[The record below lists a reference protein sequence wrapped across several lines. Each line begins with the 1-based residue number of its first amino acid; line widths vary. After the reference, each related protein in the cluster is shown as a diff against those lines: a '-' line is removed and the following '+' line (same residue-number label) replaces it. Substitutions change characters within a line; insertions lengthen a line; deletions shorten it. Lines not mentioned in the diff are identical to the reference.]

1 MHESEWARI
10 LEPALH
16 ALIAKRCHR
25 AYRHDLRNGLQG
37 IYGGFDALNRLL
49 QMPVRDAAKVE
60 RTSEFVR
67 QAITGHEKSLERVL
81 HGLAPLDQSAEPIDA
96 GTLLQELVKFLINDA
111 AAQRVTLRAAQI
123 ARAMVQVQVPK
134 LRLALLT
141 LLIDGIDAMSNGGTL
156 QVSVTSAEQTVLLE
170 LSDERPGE
178 PVTDPWALDFGT
190 VPAYRGWA
198 LHVVRQL
205 ISAEGGTIV
214 CQPAAGGGRHISITL
229 PRLQD

>member
-1 MHESEWARI
+1 MQESEWARI

-16 ALIAKRCHR
+16 AMIATRCHR

-49 QMPVRDAAKVE
+49 QMPVRDVAKVE

-81 HGLAPLDQSAEPIDA
+81 HGLAPLNQPAEPIDA

-111 AAQRVTLRAAQI
+111 AAQRVTLRTTHI
-123 ARAMVQVQVPK
+123 DPAMVQVRVPK

-156 QVSVTSAEQTVLLE
+156 QASATSAEHTVLLE
-170 LSDERPGE
+170 LCDQRPGE
-178 PVTDPWALDFGT
+178 SGMDPWVLDLGA
-190 VPAYRGWA
+190 VPAYRGWS
-198 LHVVRQL
+198 LYLVRLL
-205 ISAEGGTIV
+205 ISAEGGTIA
-214 CQPAAGGGRHISITL
+214 CQSAEGGGRTVSITL